1 MAKLITIDTA
11 NSVIGENYRIR
22 NQKFDWCAFIDGD
35 DEAPDTFG
43 WGTTEA
49 EAVADWKRLQCEAE
63 EASYDLDATLARINE
78 AINEE

>member
-1 MAKLITIDTA
+1 MAKLIT
-11 NSVIGENYRIR
+11 R
-22 NQKFDWCAFIDGD
+22 NIFTPLLPPHFGWCAFLEGEE
-35 DEAPDTFG
+35 DENAYG

-49 EAVADWKRLQCEAE
+49 EAIADWKRLQCEAE